1 MFLKNRWRRVK
12 LYYINKALFFSLVFF
27 VLIMLLLFPLRKNCL
42 QLALNL
48 VGDYVGDSLMILSE
62 GLPSAFFPWVQAGYS
77 QEEGWGVWGEQA
89 VRVLTGVKISDPF
102 SLLYAEL
109 NFAQAQTAAG
119 SFAFSVPLVEEE
131 GGEEDF
137 YLPSQ
142 EQELEDWLTIPEDEF
157 PPVQLNGEPMI
168 FVYTTHNAESYR
180 LSQGVPRLEG
190 KNGGIAAV
198 RQVLVKALESKH
210 GLKTE
215 DSEVI
220 HDYPDFTKA
229 YFNSRQTVKKSL
241 REHPKIQVVLDLHRD
256 AGLKKRADTLV
267 RIKGKDCA
275 TILIVVGTAHPYWQ
289 QNLAFAQKI
298 ERKAN
303 ELYPG
308 LIKCVRL
315 FKNRTYNQNLHTR
328 ALLLEFGSDLNKE
341 EDAVESAKLLADVL
355 AAVLKSE

>member
-1 MFLKNRWRRVK
+1 MFLKNRWCGVK
-12 LYYINKALFFSLVFF
+12 LYYINKVLFFSLLLFM
-27 VLIMLLLFPLRKNCL
+27 LIILLVFPLRKTCL

-48 VGDYVGDSLMILSE
+48 SGGFVGEPLIILSD
-62 GLPSAFFPWVQAGYS
+62 GLPSTFFSWV
-77 QEEGWGVWGEQA
+77 EEGYFYEKGWSVWGEQA
-89 VRVLTGVKISDPF
+89 VSVLTGVKISNPF
-102 SLLYAEL
+102 SLLCSEL
-109 NFAQAQTAAG
+109 NLAPAQAAAG
-119 SFAFSVPLVEEE
+119 FFAFSAPLVEEE

-180 LSQGVPRLEG
+180 LSQGVARLEG
-190 KNGGIAAV
+190 KNGGIATV
-198 RQVLVKALESKH
+198 SQVLVKTLESKH
-210 GLKTE
+210 HLKTVYS
-215 DSEVI
+215 DVI

-229 YFNSRQTVKKSL
+229 YLHSRQTVKKFL
-241 REHPKIQVVLDLHRD
+241 QEYPKIQVVLDIHRD

-275 TILIVVGTAHPYWQ
+275 KVMIVVGTAHPQWR

-298 ERKAN
+298 EKKAN

-355 AAVLKSE
+355 AAVLKN